1 MFGIPLGDLAFV
13 VIGLLA
19 GGVATGLLA
28 GLFGVGG
35 GAIIVPVIYAVF
47 GLMNVPEH
55 LRMPLAVGTSLA
67 VIIPTS
73 IQSFRAHKAK
83 GAVDMEILKLWAVP
97 VVIGVLL
104 GSAVARYAPAALFKI
119 VFVAVASMT
128 AAKLFFGSEKW
139 KLGDTLPTGLPMRI
153 YGGVI
158 GVLSSLMGIGGGQL
172 ANVFMTVYGTPIHRA
187 IATSAGLGVLISI
200 PGAIGFMIAGWPQ
213 MPDLPPLSI
222 GFVSLIGL
230 LLIAP
235 TSTFFAPYGA
245 RLAHR
250 LPKRTLETSFG
261 IFLVLVSLRFLW
273 SIFTS

>member
-47 GLMNVPEH
+47 GLMNVPES

-73 IQSFRAHKAK
+73 IQSFRTHRAK
-83 GAVDMEILKLWAVP
+83 GAVDMDILKLWAVP
-97 VVIGVLL
+97 VVLGVVIG
-104 GSAVARYAPAALFKI
+104 SIVARYAPAALFKI
-119 VFVAVASMT
+119 VFVGVATLT
-128 AAKLFFGSEKW
+128 AAKLFFGGDRW
-139 KLGDTLPTGLPMRI
+139 RLGDAPPTGLAMRV

-158 GVLSSLMGIGGGQL
+158 GLLSSLMGIGGGQL

-187 IATSAGLGVLISI
+187 IATSSGLGVLISI
-200 PGAIGFMIAGWPQ
+200 PGAIGFMIAGWPF
-213 MPDLPPLSI
+213 MNALPPLSI

-250 LPKRTLETSFG
+250 LPKRTLELSFG
-261 IFLVLVSLRFLW
+261 VFLVLVSLRFLW
-273 SIFTS
+273 SIVT

>member
-1 MFGIPLGDLAFV
+1 MFGIPLQDLAFV
-13 VIGLLA
+13 VVGLLA

-47 GLMNVPEH
+47 GLMNVPEA

-73 IQSFRAHKAK
+73 IQSFRTHKAK
-83 GAVDMEILKLWAVP
+83 GAVDMELLKLWAVP
-97 VVIGVLL
+97 VVLGVVVGAAL
-104 GSAVARYAPAALFKI
+104 ARYAPAALFKI
-119 VFVAVASMT
+119 VFVGVASLT
-128 AAKLFFGSEKW
+128 AAKLFFGGDKW
-139 KLGDTLPTGLPMRI
+139 KLGDALPTGLPMRL
-153 YGGVI
+153 YGGLI
-158 GVLSSLMGIGGGQL
+158 GLLSSLMGIGGGQL

-187 IATSAGLGVLISI
+187 IATSSGLGVLISI

-213 MPDLPPLSI
+213 MPNLPPLSI

-250 LPKRTLETSFG
+250 MPKRALELAFG
-261 IFLVLVSLRFLW
+261 TFLVLVSLRFLW
-273 SIFTS
+273 SIVA

>member
-1 MFGIPLGDLAFV
+1 MFGIPLNELGFV
-13 VIGLLA
+13 VAGLLA

-35 GAIIVPVIYAVF
+35 GAIIVPVIYGVF
-47 GLMNVPEH
+47 GLMNVPEE
-55 LRMPLAVGTSLA
+55 LRMPLSVGTSLA

-73 IQSFRAHKAK
+73 IQSFRTHHAK
-83 GAVDMEILKLWAVP
+83 GAVDMSVLRLWAVP
-97 VVIGVLL
+97 VVLGVLM
-104 GSAVARYAPAALFKI
+104 GAVIARHAPPGLFKI
-119 VFVAVASMT
+119 VFIAVASLS

-139 KLGDTLPTGLPMRI
+139 KLGDVLPTGLPMRL
-153 YGGVI
+153 YGGII

-172 ANVFMTVYGTPIHRA
+172 ANIFLTVYGVPIHRA

-200 PGAIGFMIAGWPQ
+200 PGAIGFMVAGWPQ
-213 MPDLPPLSI
+213 MPNLPPLSI

-250 LPKRTLETSFG
+250 LPKRQLEVSFG
-261 IFLVLVSLRFLW
+261 IFLVLVCLRFLW
-273 SIFTS
+273 SILF

>member
-1 MFGIPLGDLAFV
+1 MFGIPIGDLAFV
-13 VIGLLA
+13 VIGLLV
-19 GGVATGLLA
+19 GGVATGILA

-47 GLMNVPEH
+47 GIMNVPEE
-55 LRMPLAVGTSLA
+55 LRMPLSVGTSLA

-73 IQSFRAHKAK
+73 IQSFRTHYAK
-83 GAVDMEILKLWAVP
+83 GAVDMELLKLWAVP
-97 VVIGVLL
+97 VVLGVVL
-104 GSAVARYAPAALFKI
+104 GSFVARYAPAALFKL
-119 VFVAVASMT
+119 VFIGVASMT

-139 KLGDTLPTGLPMRI
+139 KLGDAMPTGLPMRF

-172 ANVFMTVYGTPIHRA
+172 ANVFMTVYGAPIHRA
-187 IATSAGLGVLISI
+187 IATSSGLGVLISI
-200 PGAIGFMIAGWPQ
+200 PGAIGFMVAGWPF
-213 MPDLPPLSI
+213 MNALPPLSI

-235 TSTFFAPYGA
+235 TSALFAPYGA

-250 LPKRTLETSFG
+250 LPKRQLEIGFG
-261 IFLVLVSLRFLW
+261 VFLVLVCLRFLW
-273 SIFTS
+273 SIVA

>member
-1 MFGIPLGDLAFV
+1 MFGIPLNELGFV
-13 VIGLLA
+13 IIGLLA

-47 GLMNVPEH
+47 GLMNVPEE
-55 LRMPLAVGTSLA
+55 LRMPLSVGTSLA

-83 GAVDMEILKLWAVP
+83 GAVDMDILKLWALP
-97 VVIGVLL
+97 VVLGVLL
-104 GSAVARYAPAALFKI
+104 GAFLARFAPASLFKI
-119 VFVAVASMT
+119 VFVCVASLT
-128 AAKLFFGSEKW
+128 AAKLLLASDRW
-139 KLGDTLPTGLPMRI
+139 KLGDVMPTGITMKI

-172 ANVFMTVYGTPIHRA
+172 ANLFMTLYGKPIHQA
-187 IATSAGLGVLISI
+187 IATSSGLGVLISV
-200 PGAIGFMIAGWPQ
+200 PGAIGFMIAGWPKMDQ
-213 MPDLPPLSI
+213 LPPLSI
-222 GFVSLIGL
+222 GYVSLIGL

-235 TSTFFAPYGA
+235 TSALLAPYGA

-250 LPKRTLETSFG
+250 LPKRQLEVGFG
-261 IFLVLVSLRFLW
+261 IFLILVSLRFLW
-273 SIFTS
+273 SIIF

>member
-1 MFGIPLGDLAFV
+1 MFGIPLNELIFV
-13 VIGLLA
+13 VVGLLA

-73 IQSFRAHKAK
+73 IQSFRTHYAK
-83 GAVDMEILKLWAVP
+83 GAVDMEVLKLWGAP
-97 VVIGVLL
+97 VVIGVLI
-104 GSAVARYAPAALFKI
+104 GSGIARHAPAELFKI

-128 AAKLFFGSEKW
+128 AIKLFFGSEKW
-139 KLGDTLPTGLPMRI
+139 KLGETLPTGLPMRI
-153 YGGVI
+153 YGALI

-172 ANVFMTVYGTPIHRA
+172 SNVFLSVYGTPIHRA
-187 IATSAGLGVLISI
+187 IATSSGLGVLISI
-200 PGAIGFMIAGWPQ
+200 PGALGFMLAGWPQ
-213 MPDLPPLSI
+213 MPNLPPLSI
-222 GFVSLIGL
+222 GFVSLIGV

-250 LPKRTLETSFG
+250 LPKRQLEIAFG
-261 IFLVLVSLRFLW
+261 IFLVLVCLRFLW
-273 SIFTS
+273 SIVT

>member
-47 GLMNVPEH
+47 GLMNVPES

-73 IQSFRAHKAK
+73 IQSFRTHHGK
-83 GAVDMEILKLWAVP
+83 GAVDMDLLKLWAVP
-97 VVIGVLL
+97 VVLGVVL
-104 GSAVARYAPAALFKI
+104 GSFIARYAPASLFKL
-119 VFVAVASMT
+119 VFIGVASLT

-139 KLGDTLPTGLPMRI
+139 KLGDTLPTGLTMKL
-153 YGGVI
+153 YGGLI

-187 IATSAGLGVLISI
+187 IATSSGLGVLISI
-200 PGAIGFMIAGWPQ
+200 PGAIGFMIAGWPF
-213 MPDLPPLSI
+213 MDRLPPLSI

-250 LPKRTLETSFG
+250 LPKRQLELGFG
-261 IFLVLVSLRFLW
+261 IFLVLVCLRFLW
-273 SIFTS
+273 SIVA